1 MKKSRNDGVF
11 MIWGRTFTVDTT
23 IKMSAPCRDKL
34 WKYFWNN
41 SKKYCIHHRD
51 GGGNT
56 ILAAMLFCNIL
67 NSLVLNLIPPI
78 LHQWNFIACTTHR
91 QVNCKIC
98 LKMFEISWFAW
109 IFWLVFCCVVWSHFA
124 IVKMPQLRWSVLARK
139 NKAAVSDELLPLLH
153 DWSIYIPVF
162 PKYLNSSSLSKQ
174 KFFYCY
180 FGISS
185 HEKIWINLWFLDS
198 DYSFLPKLV
207 RNLSVWSRI
216 NLNSLALQKN
226 FHLLSKKKNEDFLG
240 KTGV

>member
-1 MKKSRNDGVF
+1 MGSSLSQWINRGAEFTWHKSFTSEWDQREGGYSFGVST
-11 MIWGRTFTVDTT
+11 G
-23 IKMSAPCRDKL
+23 KL
-34 WKYFWNN
+34 
-41 SKKYCIHHRD
+41 
-51 GGGNT
+51 
-56 ILAAMLFCNIL
+56 
-67 NSLVLNLIPPI
+67 
-78 LHQWNFIACTTHR
+78 LHLP
-91 QVNCKIC
+91 K
-98 LKMFEISWFAW
+98 ISWFAW

-198 DYSFLPKLV
+198 DYSFLLKLV

-226 FHLLSKKKNEDFLG
+226 FRLLSKKKNEDFLG